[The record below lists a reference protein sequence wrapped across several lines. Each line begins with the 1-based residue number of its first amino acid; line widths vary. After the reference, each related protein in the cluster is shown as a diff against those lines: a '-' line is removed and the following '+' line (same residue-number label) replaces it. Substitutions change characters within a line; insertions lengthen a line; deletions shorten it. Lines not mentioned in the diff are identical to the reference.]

1 MSDTSSRKSLLVVVA
16 SDPRASHRPA
26 EAIRLAAGVAA
37 WRNVAVT
44 LYFTGPGGAALS
56 AECDD
61 FVNEESYTR
70 YLPMFVESG
79 GTVYV
84 ESNAAASNG
93 ELPHE
98 EVSREQFAALASKM
112 TYLLRF

>member
-1 MSDTSSRKSLLVVVA
+1 MSDTPKSLLVVVA

-44 LYFTGPGGAALS
+44 LFFTGAGGAAVS
-56 AECDD
+56 GDCDD
-61 FVNEESYTR
+61 FVDEESYTR

-79 GTVYV
+79 GRVYV
-84 ESNAAASNG
+84 ESTTVASNS

-98 EVSREQFAALASKM
+98 KLPRQQFAALPSKM
-112 TYLLRF
+112 TYLFRF